1 MQKIKCLQRKLGRQ
15 VVHRSTGRA
24 GHLNSGQ
31 AARNPSPDYATELLC
46 EGATAL
52 RTAVLAPLSVPRTV
66 HIGTGLGAIVS
77 GSATRVSL
85 SKGQSLSGVEG
96 SLGRQVSS
104 RVYFSSGRKTAPTTK
119 TKMGNSLNTAGQM
132 LGIFKPSREPSVL
145 SPSGFVDFQAC
156 CLTAVQGN
164 SFLRYPGDSF
174 CFLGVSEACFL
185 AYTYSFSCSPLSTKY
200 IPQ

>member
-15 VVHRSTGRA
+15 VVHRITGRA

-52 RTAVLAPLSVPRTV
+52 RTAAAGTVLCTPNCPHR
-66 HIGTGLGAIVS
+66 HWPWGAIVS

-96 SLGRQVSS
+96 SLGRLVSS
-104 RVYFSSGRKTAPTTK
+104 RVYFSSRRKTAPMTK

-132 LGIFKPSREPSVL
+132 LDIFKPSREPSVL

-174 CFLGVSEACFL
+174 CFLCVSE
-185 AYTYSFSCSPLSTKY
+185 CSKIS
-200 IPQ
+200 